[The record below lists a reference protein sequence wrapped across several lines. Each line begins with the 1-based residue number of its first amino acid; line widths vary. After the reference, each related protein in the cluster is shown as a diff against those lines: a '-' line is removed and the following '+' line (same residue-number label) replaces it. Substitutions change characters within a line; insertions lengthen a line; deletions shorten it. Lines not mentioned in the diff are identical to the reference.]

1 MNRKILTIILLAVVL
16 VAGLYYVTTLKDG
29 NENNSDISNVD
40 NVSDNVDNESEN
52 KDVVEKDIDV
62 DDEENIDED
71 NTNVDNTDTD
81 ENSIEPDIAVGEL
94 APDFTLLNLDGEEV
108 SLSDYRGQYVLINFW
123 ATWCKY
129 CDIEMPDLNKLNEEN
144 EDLVV
149 LAVNVME
156 DENTVDDYIKEG
168 GYSFPVVL
176 DKEGEIAITY
186 LVSAFPTSFFI
197 DKEGILLGGVPG
209 MMTYAQMNQI
219 LDGIRE
225 DE

>member
-1 MNRKILTIILLAVVL
+1 MNKKILGIIILAVVL
-16 VAGLYYVTTLKDG
+16 VVGLYYGTSLKDS
-29 NENNSDISNVD
+29 NEDNADIANVGS
-40 NVSDNVDNESEN
+40 VSDNDNPDEN
-52 KDVVEKDIDV
+52 DID
-62 DDEENIDED
+62 IDED
-71 NTNVDNTDTD
+71 NRGGDNTDSD
-81 ENSIEPDIAVGEL
+81 KDSIEPEIAVGEL
-94 APDFTLLNLDGEEV
+94 APDFTLVNLGGEEV

-156 DENTVDDYIKEG
+156 DKNTVDEYIEEG

-176 DKEGEIAITY
+176 DEKGEVAITY
-186 LVSAFPTSFFI
+186 LISAFPTSYFV

-219 LDGIRE
+219 LDSIRE